1 MHSEVI
7 PLHIQGLYYM
17 ALRIQPRSQRKKA
30 LLGFISKMA
39 KSKEKIKYPAMEIE
53 RQKVRTILGGK

>member
-1 MHSEVI
+1 
-7 PLHIQGLYYM
+7 M